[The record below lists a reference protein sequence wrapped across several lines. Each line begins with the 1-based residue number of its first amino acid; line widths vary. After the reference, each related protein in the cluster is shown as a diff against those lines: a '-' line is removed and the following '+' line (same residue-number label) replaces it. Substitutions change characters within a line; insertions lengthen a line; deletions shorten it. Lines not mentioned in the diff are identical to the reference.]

1 MIIGDRLEETMK
13 NQHLASLQSTFE
25 NEQNKENAVAMEQYM
40 RGMFPFVGL
49 RAPDRELHSRAF
61 MRELKFN
68 ADEDIISIMRSL
80 WEKPEREYQY
90 VAVDYLVRNKR
101 HLSLEHLDFIEYLI
115 VTKSWWD
122 TVDLIANHLVGALFS
137 KYPQLIKER
146 GDEWLH
152 SDNIWLQ
159 RTMLLFQL
167 KYKEATDKALLFS
180 IIKQTLHIDKF
191 FIQKAIGWSLREYS
205 KANPDAV
212 IDFIESHELSNL
224 AVREGLKHIQR
235 K

>member
-1 MIIGDRLEETMK
+1 MENK
-13 NQHLASLQSTFE
+13 HLQLLQSTFE
-25 NEQNKENAVAMEQYM
+25 SERNTEKATDMEKYM
-40 RGMFPFVGL
+40 RGMFPFIGL
-49 RAPDRELHSRAF
+49 RAPDRKLLSRTF
-61 MRELKFN
+61 MRELKFQ
-68 ADEDIISIMRSL
+68 DEDMMSVIHSL

-90 VAVDYLVRNKR
+90 VAVDYLVKNKR
-101 HLSLEHLDFIEYLI
+101 YLNVEHLDMIKYLI

-122 TVDLIANHLVGALFS
+122 TVDLIATHLVGTLFS
-137 KYPQLIKER
+137 KSPQLIKER

-167 KYKEATDKALLFS
+167 KYKEETDKELLFS
-180 IIKQTLHIDKF
+180 IIRQTYHIDEF

-205 KANPDAV
+205 KTNPDAV

-224 AVREGLKHIQR
+224 AKREGLKIMQR
-235 K
+235 NSIL

>member
-1 MIIGDRLEETMK
+1 MENK
-13 NQHLASLQSTFE
+13 HLQLLQSTFE
-25 NEQNKENAVAMEQYM
+25 SERNTEKATDMEKYM
-40 RGMFPFVGL
+40 RGMFPFIGL
-49 RAPDRELHSRAF
+49 RAPDRKLLSRTF
-61 MRELKFN
+61 MRELKFQ
-68 ADEDIISIMRSL
+68 DEDMMSVIHSL

-90 VAVDYLVRNKR
+90 VAVDYLIKNKR
-101 HLSLEHLDFIEYLI
+101 YLNVEYLDMIKYLI

-122 TVDLIANHLVGALFS
+122 TVDLIASHLVGILFS

-167 KYKEATDKALLFS
+167 KYKEETDKELLFS
-180 IIKQTLHIDKF
+180 IIRQTYHIDEF

-205 KANPDAV
+205 KTNPDAV

-224 AVREGLKHIQR
+224 AKREGLKIMQR
-235 K
+235 NSIL

>member
-1 MIIGDRLEETMK
+1 MENK
-13 NQHLASLQSTFE
+13 HLQLLQSIFE
-25 NEQNKENAVAMEQYM
+25 SERNIEKATNMEKYM
-40 RGMFPFVGL
+40 RGMFPFIGL
-49 RAPDRELHSRAF
+49 RAPDRKLLSRTF
-61 MRELKFN
+61 MRELKFQ
-68 ADEDIISIMRSL
+68 DEGMMSVIHSL

-90 VAVDYLVRNKR
+90 VAVDYLVKNKR
-101 HLSLEHLDFIEYLI
+101 YLNVEHLDMIKYLI

-122 TVDLIANHLVGALFS
+122 TVDLIASHLVGTLFS

-167 KYKEATDKALLFS
+167 KYKEETDEELLFS
-180 IIKQTLHIDKF
+180 IIRQTNHIEEF

-205 KANPDAV
+205 KINPDAV
-212 IDFIESHELSNL
+212 IDFIKSHELSNL
-224 AVREGLKHIQR
+224 AKREGLKIM
-235 K
+235 